1 MCKCYIYIYID
12 KLYLYNIYTH
22 IYTHKYILT
31 FYPATSLNSGSCSC
45 FLIDSLAFS
54 RYTILTSYFLTNFY
68 NFSFFSCHI
77 TQIRTLSRV
86 SRILNRSGERGYL
99 SLIPNLMRKAFNIL
113 PSRILFSEGF
123 TLMSF
128 ISLRKSLLF
137 LGFWELFS

>member
-1 MCKCYIYIYID
+1 MCKCYIYLYRCYIYIMF
-12 KLYLYNIYTH
+12 TH
-22 IYTHKYILT
+22 TYIHLNTYILT

-54 RYTILTSYFLTNFY
+54 RYTILTSYFLANFY
-68 NFSFFSCHI
+68 NFSFCSCHS

-86 SRILNRSGERGYL
+86 SRILNRSGKRGYL
-99 SLIPNLMRKAFNIL
+99 SLIPNLLRKAFDIL

-128 ISLRKSLLF
+128 ISLRKSLLY
-137 LGFWELFS
+137 LGLWELFS